1 MTAPPAALALGS
13 ARTAVGVGTWLA
25 PRRSLRTFGLGPA
38 TAGPAAAT
46 GSVDVVSRLFGVR
59 DLALGV
65 AVLQPDPAL
74 RRAALRIGLAVDAVD
89 AVASVLG
96 ARAGAPRRSLVG
108 VAAGA
113 LGFVVLGAL
122 AERAEQAG

>member
-13 ARTAVGVGTWLA
+13 ARTA
-25 PRRSLRTFGLGPA
+25 
-38 TAGPAAAT
+38 
-46 GSVDVVSRLFGVR
+46 
-59 DLALGV
+59 
-65 AVLQPDPAL
+65 
-74 RRAALRIGLAVDAVD
+74 
-89 AVASVLG
+89 
-96 ARAGAPRRSLVG
+96 VG